1 MKSKIFPAC
10 FTTKP
15 TAEAIGLG
23 LSLTRHIIA
32 GKHGG
37 TLKVE
42 SKRRVDT
49 EFIIILPKL

>member
-1 MKSKIFPAC
+1 MFPAC